1 MSNPKNKNMSANK
14 VNTNPDKREMMMFR
28 ELLKILLIIAF
39 SIFATILIQEN
50 VINDDNKP
58 KKVIILVNKSKN
70 NKIIS
75 KNNEIKYPINV
86 VIKTSKDIKKY
97 FISYKHYY
105 NKNKYDVFV
114 KEISFREYMV
124 LDKNDTINAL

>member
-39 SIFATILIQEN
+39 SMFVTILIQEN